1 MEYNDTAV
9 FDFSPQQVF
18 DVVADIENYPRFLPG
33 WISARIIDKQQNKMT
48 VEQELGFTFLHWRFT
63 SQAIFEPP
71 LHLHI
76 SSHKGHF
83 FHLEID
89 WSFSAVEDNK
99 TRVSL
104 VAKADS
110 PPGPQQRFLQGML
123 SGTTRSLL
131 NCFEERIKNVYSAN
145 D

>member
-1 MEYNDTAV
+1 MEYSDTAV
-9 FDFSPQQVF
+9 IDFSPQQVF

-33 WISARIIDKQQNKMT
+33 WISTRIINKQQNKMT

-63 SQAIFEPP
+63 SEAIFEPP

-76 SSHKGHF
+76 SSHKGPF
-83 FHLEID
+83 LHLEID
-89 WSFSAVEDNK
+89 WSFSAIEDNK

-104 VAKADS
+104 VANADS
-110 PPGPQQRFLQGML
+110 PPGPQQRFLQAML
-123 SGTTRSLL
+123 NGTTRSLL